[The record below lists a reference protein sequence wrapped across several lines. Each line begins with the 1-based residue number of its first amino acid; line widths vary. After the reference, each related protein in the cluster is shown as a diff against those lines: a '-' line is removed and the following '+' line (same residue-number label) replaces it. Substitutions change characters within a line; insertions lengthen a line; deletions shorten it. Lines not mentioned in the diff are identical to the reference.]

1 MASVTQFT
9 PDEERS
15 LAEKHTL
22 AHALDTVRRARHGGI
37 NGLLLTGVVAWNQT
51 TPWMVGLL
59 VAFTAS
65 MMFCWTSALHEAAHQ
80 TLFKSRS
87 LSIWCGRLLGTMMF
101 TPYTAYREVH
111 IRHHAYLNTPRDW
124 ELWPYSDPNASLGF
138 RREFVWFDLLCGI
151 ASGPIIY
158 GRIYFHRNSP
168 IKSASVRREI
178 RNEYIAIAAVSGR
191 HWLLRRVDPPM
202 DGPLAGGDRPD
213 VHRSVHADVPEVYRA
228 SRHGELRPAAGDAH
242 RAPRKWLLRLSSFLN
257 FDIFIHGPH
266 HRHPRL
272 THTTL
277 EEKLHEYQRENPE
290 VNYPAYERYWKAMF
304 AMFPSMIL
312 NPGCGV
318 NAGNT
323 DHHFAAPGKAGR
335 FRQRRRADRRQSRDA
350 SGFVASLVAVLGV
363 CHWRVASAGAGTRVN
378 LFVAALHT

>member
-1 MASVTQFT
+1 LASVTQFT

-22 AHALDTVRRARHGGI
+22 PRMLSIPFAGLGMAL
-37 NGLLLTGVVAWNQT
+37 NGLLMSGAVAWDQA
-51 TPWMVGLL
+51 TPWMIGLL

-138 RREFVWFDLLCGI
+138 RRAFVWFDLLCGI

-168 IKSASVRREI
+168 IKSAAVRREI
-178 RNEYIAIAAVSGR
+178 RNEYIAIAALWGGI
-191 HWLLRRVDPPM
+191 WLYVGLTHQWAAHLLVVIAPMYIAAVMQTFRKFTEHLGMASFDPLQ
-202 DGPLAGGDRPD
+202 GTRTVL
-213 VHRSVHADVPEVYRA
+213 
-228 SRHGELRPAAGDAH
+228 
-242 RAPRKWLLRLSSFLN
+242 PRKWLLRLSSFLN

-272 THTTL
+272 AHNKL
-277 EEKLHEYQRENPE
+277 ESKLDEYQGANPD
-290 VNYPAYERYWKAMF
+290 VLYPTYTRYWQAML
-304 AMFPSMIL
+304 AMAPSMFK

-318 NAGNT
+318 NAGT
-323 DHHFAAPGKAGR
+323 PIEADPYHAEADDFESDVLKA
-335 FRQRRRADRRQSRDA
+335 
-350 SGFVASLVAVLGV
+350 
-363 CHWRVASAGAGTRVN
+363 T
-378 LFVAALHT
+378 